1 MDSQKGLPGKGAAY
15 PKQYRRN
22 YPRSRDG
29 CLTCRAK
36 RKKCDKAKP
45 CCNACV
51 RSMQACVWPD
61 DDKKEAKSGSNS
73 SPTAPSSEQTD
84 KEVKIPEA
92 KEIESDPAIADLDFA
107 MVSLSTSSD
116 TQIFRRFLFDWTT
129 PADSTSVY
137 SLSWFAHLPNIYA
150 KASVDSLVH
159 RSFKALANASYGQRF
174 NSSEALNNANKW
186 YGKAIQMLKAQV
198 LSIKDSSSYCDVMSA
213 IVLLGIYEG
222 LMMESM
228 ALEGSWVSHTSG
240 GAALL
245 SIRGQDKILK
255 SPAEFE
261 VSGISFLQ
269 MIYSSFLTGEAPI
282 VAWSSVNELG
292 LPKLPYFYKHTE
304 HMYQAAC
311 LFAEWRTL
319 LLECDSDDGF
329 QQLSNIAKRALALDK
344 RYEEWAH
351 SLPSTS
357 TYTTRPL
364 SAESQPEWLQPL
376 LNGPWKPL
384 NSHTYPSLM
393 IQVLWRFYWMV
404 RAILNQALLFTNSIL
419 EERQAKANPIFPR
432 RANIETNI
440 LYFTDLLCESC
451 LSTLVNVTKRV
462 PEHVGAEAVPSLWGY
477 LILQVLPTIGL
488 CLEQVV
494 LPDIDLSGRR
504 EWAAKLRHFLRVNFG
519 IAKGATAIPPSHVG
533 RVPIQTWGIPQ
544 KLPDSSK

>member
-1 MDSQKGLPGKGAAY
+1 MDSQQGLPGKGAAY

-61 DDKKEAKSGSNS
+61 DDKKETKTGSNP
-73 SPTAPSSEQTD
+73 SPTVPSSEQTG
-84 KEVKIPEA
+84 KEVKKPEA
-92 KEIESDPAIADLDFA
+92 KEIESDPAIVDLNFA

-116 TQIFRRFLFDWTT
+116 TQIFRRFLFDWST
-129 PADSTSVY
+129 PADSTPVY
-137 SLSWFAHLPNIYA
+137 NLAWFAHLPNIYA

-174 NSSEALNNANKW
+174 NSSEALNNANE
-186 YGKAIQMLKAQV
+186 
-198 LSIKDSSSYCDVMSA
+198 C
-213 IVLLGIYEG
+213 
-222 LMMESM
+222 
-228 ALEGSWVSHTSG
+228 
-240 GAALL
+240 
-245 SIRGQDKILK
+245 
-255 SPAEFE
+255 
-261 VSGISFLQ
+261 
-269 MIYSSFLTGEAPI
+269 FLTGEAPT
-282 VAWSSVNELG
+282 VSWSSVNELG
-292 LPKLPYFYKHTE
+292 LPSLPYFYAHTE

-311 LFAEWRTL
+311 LFAEWRTI
-319 LLECDSDDGF
+319 LLERDSDDGF
-329 QQLSNIAKRALALDK
+329 QHLSNIVNRALALDK
-344 RYEEWAH
+344 RYEEWAR

-357 TYTTRPL
+357 AYTTQPL
-364 SAESQPEWLQPL
+364 STESQPEWLQPL
-376 LNGPWKPL
+376 LDGLWKPL
-384 NSHTYPSLM
+384 NSHTYPSIM
-393 IQVLWRFYWMV
+393 IQVLWRFYWLV
-404 RAILNQALLFTNSIL
+404 RAILNQALLFTNNIF
-419 EERQAKANPIFPR
+419 EERQANVNPIFPH

-440 LYFTDLLCESC
+440 LSFIDLSCESC
-451 LSTLVNVTKRV
+451 LSTLVNITKRI

-533 RVPIQTWGIPQ
+533 KVPIQTWGLPQ
-544 KLPDSSK
+544 KLPNCPKQTRNTF

>member
-1 MDSQKGLPGKGAAY
+1 
-15 PKQYRRN
+15 
-22 YPRSRDG
+22 
-29 CLTCRAK
+29 
-36 RKKCDKAKP
+36 
-45 CCNACV
+45 
-51 RSMQACVWPD
+51 
-61 DDKKEAKSGSNS
+61 
-73 SPTAPSSEQTD
+73 
-84 KEVKIPEA
+84 
-92 KEIESDPAIADLDFA
+92 
-107 MVSLSTSSD
+107 
-116 TQIFRRFLFDWTT
+116 
-129 PADSTSVY
+129 
-137 SLSWFAHLPNIYA
+137 
-150 KASVDSLVH
+150 
-159 RSFKALANASYGQRF
+159 
-174 NSSEALNNANKW
+174 
-186 YGKAIQMLKAQV
+186 
-198 LSIKDSSSYCDVMSA
+198 
-213 IVLLGIYEG
+213 
-222 LMMESM
+222 
-228 ALEGSWVSHTSG
+228 
-240 GAALL
+240 
-245 SIRGQDKILK
+245 
-255 SPAEFE
+255 
-261 VSGISFLQ
+261 
-269 MIYSSFLTGEAPI
+269 
-282 VAWSSVNELG
+282 
-292 LPKLPYFYKHTE
+292 
-304 HMYQAAC
+304 MYQAAC

-319 LLECDSDDGF
+319 LLERDSDDGF

-357 TYTTRPL
+357 TYTTRSL

-404 RAILNQALLFTNSIL
+404 RAILNQALLFTNSIF

-533 RVPIQTWGIPQ
+533 KVPIQTWGIPQ